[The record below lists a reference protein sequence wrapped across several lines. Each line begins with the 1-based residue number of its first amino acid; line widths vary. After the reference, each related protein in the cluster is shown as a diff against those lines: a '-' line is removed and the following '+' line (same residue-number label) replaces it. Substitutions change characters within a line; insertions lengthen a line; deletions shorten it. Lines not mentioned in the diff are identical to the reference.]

1 MCRCRNEGDAITTM
15 EPCAQGHAAR
25 RTGPQAQNPKVTL
38 PLTLQLHVTVMPRGA
53 PIPKPTMSY
62 RVTGAMGLKRQITPV
77 LENLSY
83 AASDGQPAFLSR
95 FYEGIWQMGVWQQ
108 ISLEKHTVTTRNCI
122 HVPDFALLRSSARA
136 PSEPR
141 TVLVG
146 RSMRPCGWGAL
157 GPSSPCR
164 SHSLIRP
171 WATQVTRGGHVSVP
185 VVAVMPW
192 PSSFTI

>member
-1 MCRCRNEGDAITTM
+1 M

-38 PLTLQLHVTVMPRGA
+38 LLTLQLHVTVMPRGA

-62 RVTGAMGLKRQITPV
+62 RVTGAMGLKRHITPV

-108 ISLEKHTVTTRNCI
+108 ISLEKHTVTVHETAFTYLTSLCRE
-122 HVPDFALLRSSARA
+122 VPLGLLQNLGQFSWAD
-136 PSEPR
+136 
-141 TVLVG
+141 
-146 RSMRPCGWGAL
+146 PC
-157 GPSSPCR
+157 
-164 SHSLIRP
+164 
-171 WATQVTRGGHVSVP
+171 VP
-185 VVAVMPW
+185 VDGEHRVPHHRAGLIA
-192 PSSFTI
+192 SSGRGLRR